1 MCGIFIYLGR
11 RYSLEQ
17 LKEATQALA
26 PRGPDNF
33 RYYLQE
39 LADGCKLFMGFR
51 RLAINDLNDSGDQP
65 MFSEDGKKVLVC
77 NGEIYNY
84 RDLLYKETRSSSD
97 CEGIIQLFENVIRG
111 GGGGNTGDLS
121 RQMDG
126 DFAYGLYDLER
137 EMLTVSRDPIGVRP
151 LFRSISMSSSSSKYN
166 EYVFASEM
174 KAIHALDASLDV
186 KPLLPGTSMTIHTND
201 IGIPS
206 VHRYIDLSATLA
218 LEDMETGKTGMDYD
232 YMASLEVI
240 RHTLT
245 TAVRKRL
252 LSDRPIGCLLSGG
265 LDSSLIAA
273 LVQKCMRETN
283 PGFVLH
289 TFSVGMAGSTDLAF
303 AKKVAYHI
311 GSAHTEVIF
320 TAQEGID
327 VIPELI
333 GVLETYDVTTVR
345 ASVGMYILSRWISQ
359 NTDIKVIFS
368 GEGADEVAQGY
379 IYFHKAPSAAAA
391 DSESRR
397 LIADLHMYD
406 VLRADRTISHW
417 GLEARVPF
425 LDKEFVQAYL
435 HIPAQMRVPFEN
447 KRGRKIEKYLLRAA
461 FRFDN
466 LIPEEVLWRRKEA
479 FSDGISSADTK
490 QSWHAILT
498 NHMNLVLP
506 DGDDDNGRFGSA
518 PLFEPVSKEQYVYW
532 DCFINIYPGKNTR
545 GELFSYI
552 WMPKWTNATDPS
564 ARTLSHY

>member
-11 RYSLEQ
+11 KYSLEQ
-17 LKEATQALA
+17 LKEATQTLT

-33 RYYLQE
+33 RYYLAE

-51 RLAINDLNDSGDQP
+51 RLAINDLYDSGDQP

-84 RDLLYKETRSSSD
+84 RDLLYKNTRSSSD
-97 CEGIIQLFENVIRG
+97 CEGIIQLFENAVLG
-111 GGGGNTGDLS
+111 DNDTNDLS
-121 RQMDG
+121 RQLDG

-137 EMLTVSRDPIGVRP
+137 KMLTVSRDPIGVRP
-151 LFRSISMSSSSSKYN
+151 LFLSISMSSSNSNYN

-174 KAIHALDASLDV
+174 KAIHALNASLDV
-186 KPLLPGTSMTIHTND
+186 KPFLPGTSMTIYIND
-201 IGIPS
+201 IGRPS
-206 VHRYIDLSATLA
+206 VHRYIDFSVT
-218 LEDMETGKTGMDYD
+218 EEVTVEPNTSSYD
-232 YMASLEVI
+232 YMAIFEIVRHSLI
-240 RHTLT
+240 N
-245 TAVRKRL
+245 AVRKRL

-283 PGFVLH
+283 PEFVLH

-303 AKKVAYHI
+303 AKKVADHI

-333 GVLETYDVTTVR
+333 SVLETYDVTTVR

-379 IYFHKAPSAAAA
+379 IYFHKAPSAIAA

-397 LIADLHMYD
+397 LIEDLHMYD

-417 GLEARVPF
+417 GMEARVPF
-425 LDKEFVQAYL
+425 LDKEFVQSYL
-435 HIPAQMRVPFEN
+435 RIPAQMRMPYEN
-447 KRGRKIEKYLLRAA
+447 NIGSEIGRKIEKYLLRAA

-466 LIPEEVLWRRKEA
+466 LIPQEVLWRRKEA
-479 FSDGISSADTK
+479 FSDGISPADAK
-490 QSWHAILT
+490 HSWHAILT
-498 NHMNLVLP
+498 DHMNVMVP
-506 DGDDDNGRFGSA
+506 DDYNDDGHLFSA
-518 PLFEPVSKEQYVYW
+518 PLFEPISKEQYVYW
-532 DCFINIYPGKNTR
+532 SYFGSVYSDKNTR

-552 WMPKWTNATDPS
+552 WMPKWTNTTDPS